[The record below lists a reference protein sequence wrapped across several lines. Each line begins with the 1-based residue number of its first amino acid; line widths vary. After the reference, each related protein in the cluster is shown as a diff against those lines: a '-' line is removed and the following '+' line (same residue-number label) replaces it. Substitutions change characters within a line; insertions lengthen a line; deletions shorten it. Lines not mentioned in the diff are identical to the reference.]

1 MLLINRTK
9 KTRAYI
15 LEEGLGE
22 KNSSLDRG
30 THWDR
35 QF

>member
-1 MLLINRTK
+1 MLLINRTINN
-9 KTRAYI
+9 TAYI
-15 LEEGLGE
+15 LEERLGE
-22 KNSSLDRG
+22 KIFNLDRG